1 VRIRIRAARFTFL
14 ALAAALPA
22 AGCHTLQPSTPIAV
36 NVRDAE
42 THAPVP
48 DATVRLWRF
57 GAHESDRESAFTAG
71 PDGVAHA
78 RLAPPDVGGVMVEV
92 TGPNCLSAQVPLP
105 RAVADALATAK
116 PLQPYKGPPLS
127 VDVDVFAG
135 PRPKVELVLP
145 PGYRG
150 VVKAEVRVS
159 ESRPWPAGQRLFS
172 YTVPAGGAVRVDGP
186 AVFGHG
192 YGPEVVAKFL
202 NGAPCPSEPKGDE
215 VGLRWIRRDGSDI
228 YFAVGTRA
236 DESAARRALGA
247 LVADNTGGS
256 ESRDRPGG
264 RGSGGGRRGGMGG
277 RGGRMGGR

>member
-1 VRIRIRAARFTFL
+1 MRIRIRAARFTFL

-22 AGCHTLQPSTPIAV
+22 AGCHTLRPSTPISV

-135 PRPKVELVLP
+135 PRPKVERLP
-145 PGYRG
+145 GLI
-150 VVKAEVRVS
+150 
-159 ESRPWPAGQRLFS
+159 RPEREIRPPAFWAAASACAMKGLARW
-172 YTVPAGGAVRVDGP
+172 
-186 AVFGHG
+186 
-192 YGPEVVAKFL
+192 
-202 NGAPCPSEPKGDE
+202 APDE
-215 VGLRWIRRDGSDI
+215 RI
-228 YFAVGTRA
+228 
-236 DESAARRALGA
+236 
-247 LVADNTGGS
+247 
-256 ESRDRPGG
+256 RPG
-264 RGSGGGRRGGMGG
+264 RMRKPSSPFMTKIRTSLQGMEITAKTWF
-277 RGGRMGGR
+277 